1 MFALSIFIFTTMQL
15 QFSHSLEVLCKIPM
29 YINFNYP
36 LSILCTI
43 LALSFLTYEFY
54 IFIVKKPT
62 LISTKKINLRENIFP
77 EVSICPEPAFSLEGL
92 NSNGYNG
99 VYMYYVGNMYMTN
112 TQRGDTE
119 DIYTGWGGHGAL
131 NQSEMLKKL
140 IITENPSDMI
150 GGTKISYKDKKNI
163 HNYGPALLSERPI
176 VYPIGQCIQ
185 LAIPSNM
192 KGQAVMMLGIYL
204 MSNTWQKRTS
214 LMLECIS
221 LIQIIRLIFYHHLL
235 R

>member
-1 MFALSIFIFTTMQL
+1 M
-15 QFSHSLEVLCKIPM
+15 
-29 YINFNYP
+29 NFNYP

-54 IFIVKKPT
+54 IFIFKKPT
-62 LISTKKINLRENIFP
+62 LISTKKIHLWENIFP

-112 TQRGDTE
+112 TQRGNTE
-119 DIYTGWGGHGAL
+119 EMFTGWGGHGAL

-140 IITENPSDMI
+140 IIKENPSDMI
-150 GGTKISYKDKKNI
+150 RGTKISYKDEKDI
-163 HNYGPALLSERPI
+163 HRYGTALLSEMPI
-176 VYPIGQCIQ
+176 VYPIGQCVQ

-192 KGQAVMMLGIYL
+192 TDQAVLLLSIYL
-204 MSNTWQKRTS
+204 NVSFMAENSINITSN
-214 LMLECIS
+214 M
-221 LIQIIRLIFYHHLL
+221 
-235 R
+235 